1 MNPVDLSERQE
12 ELERFIREYSER
24 AYRFAWRLCGN
35 PEEAKELVQE
45 AFLRAIKAWDR
56 YDPSKPLEAWFLTIL
71 RHVYLDGV
79 RSYERRNGVSLD
91 VPLSGQEEGMTFADA
106 LPDSREEALLSR
118 LERQEASREVHS
130 VLEQLCAEHRAV
142 LSLCDMQ
149 GLSYEEIGK
158 VLNAPLGT
166 VRSRINRA
174 RAAFKRKMLE
184 QFREVDVR

>member
-1 MNPVDLSERQE
+1 MNPVDLARHQE
-12 ELERFIREYSER
+12 ELERFIKDYSER

-35 PEEAKELVQE
+35 QEEAKEVVQE
-45 AFLRAIKAWDR
+45 AFLRAIKAWGR
-56 YDPSKPLEAWFLTIL
+56 YDPSKPLESWFLTIL

-91 VPLSGQEEGMTFADA
+91 APLSNGEEGLTFADA
-106 LPDSREEALLSR
+106 LPDAREEAILSR
-118 LERQEASREVHS
+118 LERKEASREVQA
-130 VLEQLCAEHRAV
+130 VLESLCAEHRVV

-174 RAAFKRKMLE
+174 RAAFKRKMIE
-184 QFREVDVR
+184 QFREVRIR